1 MNSIIKLFTLCI
13 VLVTTPAFA
22 YDSAALDQ
30 WLLQQVEF
38 RDCEVLEGR
47 QPTYMEQFFAT
58 TVKEG
63 MQSLDLINP
72 ELTAALVSRLI
83 SEPLTV
89 SCEEELAEIAE
100 ASSFL
105 SNRIRF
111 GRIRVPADQWG
122 TQERISKI
130 YTFHE
135 VLHIAGADNFSTRVH
150 NRADNTSQDVV
161 YSCSVSAFTLEG
173 RGGQKAAVQ
182 RKTCEAAYMCG
193 RRTCVSADA
202 PKT

>member
-1 MNSIIKLFTLCI
+1 MNSFITSLTVF
-13 VLVTTPAFA
+13 VLLICQHTFA
-22 YDSAALDQ
+22 YDNAALDQ
-30 WLLQQVEF
+30 WLQQQVEF
-38 RDCEVLEGR
+38 RDCEVSEGR
-47 QPTYMEQFFAT
+47 QPVHMEQFFVN

-72 ELTAALVSRLI
+72 ELTTALVDRLI

-89 SCEEELAEIAE
+89 SCDEQMDEIAV
-100 ASSFL
+100 ASTFM

-111 GRIRVPADQWG
+111 GRVRVPTDQWV
-122 TQERISKI
+122 THERISKI

-150 NRADNTSQDVV
+150 NRADNTSKDVV

-173 RGGQKAAVQ
+173 RGGAKAAAQ
-182 RKTCEAAYMCG
+182 RQTCEAAYMCG
-193 RRTCVSADA
+193 RQTCVANSN
-202 PKT
+202 